1 MNRKTDDPTDSNEP
15 QDQPTD
21 EPGATQDDEEAR
33 QAGDVAPD
41 DRDVAAQDG
50 EPVEAPADAEQAD
63 PGTVAG
69 PGDFERET
77 GGQATA
83 EPEAP
88 QPATPPAGRTS
99 STVAWL
105 AGLLALTALA
115 GVGWLAWQGRD
126 SGAESAANAERLE
139 RLASRFEALSGELGD
154 ATGGLQELRESVG
167 EIAGERAG
175 AEAGIESLR
184 ERLEEIL
191 ERTESLAPRLANLE
205 NAVSSLQGISS
216 GAREAWLL
224 AEAEYYMQI
233 ANARLQLARTPE
245 IALLALKYADERIR
259 QLSDPGLTEVR
270 RALSGEI
277 QALEAHE
284 RLDIEGIALAL
295 ANLADRVD
303 SLPLDEQV
311 APSAEELQAVDE
323 ESGGASRAWASVK
336 RAFSGLVS
344 VRRADED
351 VRPLLS
357 PEAADF
363 LRANLALQFQ
373 AARLALLRGETAV
386 YGRSLA
392 DAADWLGRYYDADSR
407 AVRQAVET
415 IGELRDR
422 PVDEPLPDISESLRL
437 LRQYRSRSEMQTG
450 TRADGEPDR

>member
-1 MNRKTDDPTDSNEP
+1 MNRKTDDPTDSNDP
-15 QDQPTD
+15 QDQPSD
-21 EPGATQDDEEAR
+21 EPGATQDDEEVR
-33 QAGDVAPD
+33 QADDVAPD
-41 DRDVAAQDG
+41 DRDVGAQDG
-50 EPVEAPADAEQAD
+50 EPVEVPADAEQVD
-63 PGTVAG
+63 PGAVDG
-69 PGDFERET
+69 PGEPERET
-77 GGQATA
+77 GELPAM

-88 QPATPPAGRTS
+88 RPATPPAGRTS
-99 STVAWL
+99 SAVAWF
-105 AGLLALTALA
+105 AGLLALIALA

-126 SGAESAANAERLE
+126 SGARSAANAEQLE
-139 RLASRFEALSGELGD
+139 RLASRFEALSGQLGD
-154 ATGGLQELRESVG
+154 ATGGLQELRESID
-167 EIAGERAG
+167 EFAGGR
-175 AEAGIESLR
+175 AEAEAEIESLR
-184 ERLEEIL
+184 ERLDGIL
-191 ERTESLAPRLANLE
+191 ERTESLAPRLASLE

-270 RALSGEI
+270 RALSSEI

-284 RLDIEGIALAL
+284 RLDVEGIALAL
-295 ANLADRVD
+295 ASLADRVD

-311 APSAEELQAVDE
+311 ASSTEEIQAVDE

-373 AARLALLRGETAV
+373 AARLALLRGEPAV

-392 DAADWLGRYYDADSR
+392 DAADWLGRYYDGDSR
-407 AVRQAVET
+407 AVREAMET

-422 PVDEPLPDISESLRL
+422 PVEEPLPDISASLRL
-437 LRQYRSRSEMQTG
+437 LRQYRSRSEMQAG
-450 TRADGEPDR
+450 ARADGEPGR